1 MRISDWSSDVC
12 SSDLIMRTPMTADDY
27 RASRPI
33 VDPLRLFDCSP
44 VGDGAVCVIVAAAGA
59 NARAVR
65 ITGAQGMRAGRNE
78 FIFAPSGLGM
88 AQQSH
93 TRRTR
98 DEARSQ
104 RVYEMAA
111 ARPEDI
117 DVLGLYDS
125 FSPLPL
131 HALEDFGFCED
142 RKGTR
147 QNSH

>member
-1 MRISDWSSDVC
+1 
-12 SSDLIMRTPMTADDY
+12 
-27 RASRPI
+27 
-33 VDPLRLFDCSP
+33 
-44 VGDGAVCVIVAAAGA
+44 
-59 NARAVR
+59 
-65 ITGAQGMRAGRNE
+65 MRAGRNE

-131 HALEDFGFCED
+131 YALEDFGFCEAGEALGWIQGG
-142 RKGTR
+142 RLGLGGARPNKPAGRTEGGRVGAEGVMRCRPLGGTE
-147 QNSH
+147 Q

>member
-12 SSDLIMRTPMTADDY
+12 TDDAIMRTPMTADDY

-78 FIFAPSGLGM
+78 FIFAPSGLG
-88 AQQSH
+88 
-93 TRRTR
+93 
-98 DEARSQ
+98 
-104 RVYEMAA
+104 
-111 ARPEDI
+111 
-117 DVLGLYDS
+117 
-125 FSPLPL
+125 
-131 HALEDFGFCED
+131 D
-142 RKGTR
+142 RKSTR
-147 QNSH
+147 LNSSH